1 MTIGTACAT
10 WFDGR
15 WNEGNTPVLG
25 AADHGAWLG
34 TMVFDGA
41 RSFEGV
47 VPDLDL
53 HCGRVVRSAEIM
65 GMKAPLESGEIEELI
80 LEGVDRFENETA
92 LYLRPMIWSREGLAN
107 LIEPNPEETA
117 LAICLEALPLAG
129 LGDVALTLSPFR
141 RPPPDAAL
149 NEAKASCH
157 YANNARVI
165 RDARQRGFANGI
177 SLDQEGH
184 VAETGSTNLFIVRDG
199 VVETPAPNGTFLNGI
214 TRQRVIGLLRDD
226 GVDVREVSLTPGDLT
241 EADEMFVTGNA
252 NKVTPVTRY
261 EQKQFSGTAMGQRA
275 RNLYWEFSHQTRS
288 AA

>member
-53 HCGRVVRSAEIM
+53 HCQRVVRSADIM
-65 GMKAPLESGEIEELI
+65 GMKPPVGAPEIEALI
-80 LEGVDRFENETA
+80 LDGVNRFGKETS

-107 LIEPNPEETA
+107 LIEPDPEETEM
-117 LAICLEALPLAG
+117 AICLEALPLAKP
-129 LGDVALTLSPFR
+129 GDLALTLSPFR

-199 VVETPAPNGTFLNGI
+199 VVETPVPNGTFLNGI
-214 TRQRVIGLLRDD
+214 TRQRVIGLLRED
-226 GVDVREVSLTPGDLT
+226 GVEVREVSLTPADLMD
-241 EADEMFVTGNA
+241 ADEMFVTGNA

-261 EQKQFSGTAMGQRA
+261 EQKSLSGTGTGQRA
-275 RNLYWEFSHQTRS
+275 RNLYWQYSHQTRN